1 MNTDGFG
8 KNGATWAEWLSTGSA
23 QEPISIEAAAPKAAS
38 SSGGGGQDSWR
49 HLTYAQQAQLRR
61 EMEKVPK
68 ASIAFNIQPLVADAE
83 SLAQDIAHALGQA
96 GFKLEDG
103 SSNQPLPASSGIRVV
118 SQVKSDYET
127 GKVLARALTKLGFR
141 AVHEKRP
148 SRKASHTIWID
159 IGRS

>member
-8 KNGATWAEWLSTGSA
+8 ESGAIWAGWESAGSDH
-23 QEPISIEAAAPKAAS
+23 EPISIQAAGSKS
-38 SSGGGGQDSWR
+38 GSSGGAENSWR
-49 HLTYAQQAQLRR
+49 HLTYAQQTQLRR
-61 EMEKVPK
+61 EMENVPK
-68 ASIAFNIQPLVADAE
+68 GSIAFNIQPLVADAE

-118 SQVKSDYET
+118 SQAKADYET
-127 GKVLARALTKLGFR
+127 GKVLARALTKLGFP

-148 SRKASHTIWID
+148 SSSKASRTI
-159 IGRS
+159 